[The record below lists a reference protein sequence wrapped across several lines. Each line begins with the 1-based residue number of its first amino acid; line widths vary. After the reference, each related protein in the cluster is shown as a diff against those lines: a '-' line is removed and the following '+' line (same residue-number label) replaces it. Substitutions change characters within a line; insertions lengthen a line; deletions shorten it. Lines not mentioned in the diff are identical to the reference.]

1 MYMKFLNYTQTD
13 KNIFW
18 IASGYRPRNDGT
30 TGVIAYGVKQSRKD
44 KTMSKIYRGKMRKIT
59 MLSISLSAYV

>member
-1 MYMKFLNYTQTD
+1 MYLKFLNYIQTD

-30 TGVIAYGVKQSRKD
+30 TSVIAYSMIRNEVKQSRKD
-44 KTMSKIYRGKMRKIT
+44 KTMSKIYRGNI
-59 MLSISLSAYV
+59 